1 MKIFLNITFQID
13 YGKLIHIIRQFE
25 EQGFTVEEHSV
36 KFAGRWIS
44 SVPSA
49 TLENVDFVITM
60 NQMLFFHKSFWK
72 KMKTFMQIGV
82 ECFGCER
89 VLYVNN
95 DMGLIDAME
104 MQNPKLVVLNKELVV
119 GDILRAMDN
128 WREMYDSKPLIA
140 AIVDDPT
147 FISKRG
153 KFHPEF
159 LTAKHLNHGNW

>member
-13 YGKLIHIIRQFE
+13 YAKLIHIIRQFE
-25 EQGFTVEEHSV
+25 EQGFEVEEHSV

-44 SVPSA
+44 SVPAS

-89 VLYVNN
+89 VLYVN
-95 DMGLIDAME
+95 I
-104 MQNPKLVVLNKELVV
+104 
-119 GDILRAMDN
+119 
-128 WREMYDSKPLIA
+128 
-140 AIVDDPT
+140 
-147 FISKRG
+147 
-153 KFHPEF
+153 
-159 LTAKHLNHGNW
+159 